1 LEADSVKTRML
12 VTMAMAVVAVL
23 VTPAIAQARTLYP
36 GTCGP
41 DVFALQVRLA
51 NRSYLPVGYR
61 PGCYDY
67 RTTQAV
73 MAFQGWVRFSRTGI
87 AGDLTQKRLAMSIR
101 PRATATWAFKHMEV
115 LKSRQVVLLVGRGG
129 LVVRTVHVSTAMPGY
144 STPVGRFRIYAKAR
158 MSWSKPYQVWLPWAS
173 YVVGGIAFHSYP
185 SVPGYPASHGC
196 IRVPAPEAVML
207 YNYSPIG
214 TPVWILA

>member
-1 LEADSVKTRML
+1 VKTRLL
-12 VTMAMAVVAVL
+12 VAMAVAL
-23 VTPAIAQARTLYP
+23 LATMFTPALAQARTLSP
-36 GTCGP
+36 GMCGAG
-41 DVFALQVRLA
+41 VFAQQVRLY
-51 NRSYLPVGYR
+51 NRSYLPVGYH

-87 AGDLTQKRLAMSIR
+87 ATDLVQRRLAMSIR
-101 PRATATWAFKHMEV
+101 PHASATWPFKHIEV
-115 LKSRQVVLLVGRGG
+115 HKSRQVALLIGRGG
-129 LVVRTVHVSTAMPGY
+129 LVVRTVHVSTARPGY
-144 STPVGRFRIYAKAR
+144 TTPVGRFRVYAKAR
-158 MSWSKPYQVWLPWAS
+158 MSWSIPYQVWLPWAS

-207 YNYSPIG
+207 YYYAPIG